1 MSAFDLELDRADGLV
16 VAQQKE
22 LAELFGFETRNKYA
36 IRTLSGAPLAFAAE
50 QQKGVL
56 GFLLR
61 QFLGHWRTFDI
72 VVFDAGRLPVLSA
85 QHPFRW
91 FFQRL
96 EIADTAGRALGAVQ
110 RRWSWLTKRF
120 DVEDDRGNVLLVVNS
135 PFWRPWTFTFQ
146 RGEQVVATIRKRW
159 SGGLKELFTD
169 ADNFAVELQPGPLS
183 PVERR
188 LLLVAAIFVDLMFFE
203 RKAD

>member
-1 MSAFDLELDRADGLV
+1 MWMTVIPGRLFSADP
-16 VAQQKE
+16 VAFPE
-22 LAELFGFETRNKYA
+22 LA
-36 IRTLSGAPLAFAAE
+36 
-50 QQKGVL
+50 
-56 GFLLR
+56 
-61 QFLGHWRTFDI
+61 
-72 VVFDAGRLPVLSA
+72 
-85 QHPFRW
+85 
-91 FFQRL
+91 FQ
-96 EIADTAGRALGAVQ
+96 
-110 RRWSWLTKRF
+110 SSF

-169 ADNFAVELQPGPLS
+169 ADNFAIELQPGPLS